1 VAQDLVAEDRLRIDW
16 LLAEGVEPP
25 FDGGVS
31 HGSPHRLGLTILP
44 GKHGASTRYPGRVYR
59 RDLAR
64 DLTDLSAQGV
74 GRMVLLVEDAELER
88 WGDPRIVERAAE
100 RGIEILR
107 HPMPDGGV
115 PASLAEMDAI
125 LAGLRTGLARSSVAV
140 ACMGG
145 VGRTGMVA
153 ACALVADGVRPD
165 AAIARVRS
173 VRHPEAVETEQQ
185 RSFVHAYA
193 THVAA
198 RGQDPRHHSER
209 EEP

>member
-1 VAQDLVAEDRLRIDW
+1 MVEDPLRIDW
-16 LLAEGVEPP
+16 LVDGGSEASR
-25 FDGGVS
+25 DGGVLQ
-31 HGSPHRLGLTILP
+31 GSPHRLGLTILP

-64 DLTDLSAQGV
+64 DLADLSEQGV
-74 GRMVLLVEDAELER
+74 GRMILLVEDAELER

-100 RGIEILR
+100 YGVEIMR
-107 HPMPDGGV
+107 HPMPDGGT

-125 LAGLRTGLARSSVAV
+125 MEELQRGLGRSSVAV

-153 ACALVADGVRPD
+153 ACALVADGMPAGD
-165 AAIARVRS
+165 AIAHVRS

>member
-1 VAQDLVAEDRLRIDW
+1 VDEDRLRIDW
-16 LLAEGVEPP
+16 LAMDGIAPP
-25 FDGGVS
+25 PDDQASDGPS
-31 HGSPHRLGLTILP
+31 HRVGLTILP

-59 RDLAR
+59 RDLGR
-64 DLTDLSAQGV
+64 DLADLSTQGV
-74 GRMVLLVEDAELER
+74 GRMVLLVEDVELER
-88 WGDPRIVERAAE
+88 WGDPRIVDRAAE

-115 PASLAEMDAI
+115 PASVAEMDTI
-125 LAGLRTGLARSSVAV
+125 LAELRAGLARGSVAV

-153 ACALVADGVRPD
+153 ACALVAGGLHPEE
-165 AAIARVRS
+165 AIAQVRS

-193 THVAA
+193 AHVTATRRA
-198 RGQDPRHHSER
+198 PRLRPVSER
-209 EEP
+209 S